1 MCIHDSSASSWS
13 RTSTEAYMFMK
24 GSSFVEA
31 LFKSLN
37 LSSIQTLSRVQEREA
52 EPRKG
57 EKQIQQA
64 HTT

>member
-1 MCIHDSSASSWS
+1 
-13 RTSTEAYMFMK
+13 MK